1 MGEGTRDPLGTL
13 GKLRGYSGDFRTT
26 GSCTLL
32 FLYGYLNRMQWK
44 ALELGFFWNSGNSW
58 RACRRG
64 LSSPMLTVKS
74 VGGYVER
81 RSSPHD
87 PSNLHRKGTTHY
99 RLDCEAQL
107 AKDQRSLVPCESE

>member
-32 FLYGYLNRMQWK
+32 FLYGYLKRMQWK
-44 ALELGFFWNSGNSW
+44 ALELGIF
-58 RACRRG
+58 
-64 LSSPMLTVKS
+64 
-74 VGGYVER
+74 
-81 RSSPHD
+81 
-87 PSNLHRKGTTHY
+87 GTLGIPGEPFA